1 MLDAGHYGYRN
12 QSPVVPEYWES
23 RRMWVLCEYL
33 AEELRKF
40 GFEVL
45 KTRNDIDKF
54 VDVYDRGKMS
64 KGCDLFISLH
74 SNAVGDKGKEAT
86 DRVDVYAAFDNQN
99 ESHTLA
105 KALSKAI
112 SDVMKV
118 SDGGVKT
125 RKGDKGEYYG
135 VMSGARKV
143 GCPLYYIVEHS
154 FHTNRYAA
162 SWLLEDE
169 NLKRLAVVEAAVIA
183 AYYGIAPIYPQGDV
197 NMNGY
202 LDADDIILIKRA
214 YFGMASLSE
223 EQKKLADFDENG
235 ELDASDYILAKRKFF
250 GM

>member
-1 MLDAGHYGYRN
+1 
-12 QSPVVPEYWES
+12 
-23 RRMWVLCEYL
+23 MWVLCEYL
-33 AEELRKF
+33 AEELERF

-45 KTRNDIDKF
+45 KTRSDVEEF

-64 KGCDLFISLH
+64 KGCDLFLSLH
-74 SNAVGDKGKEAT
+74 SNAVGDSGNESV
-86 DRVDVYAAFDNQN
+86 DRVDVYGAFDNQN

-125 RKGDKGEYYG
+125 RQGEKGEYYG
-135 VMSGARKV
+135 VMRGARAV

-154 FHTNRYAA
+154 FHTNKYAA
-162 SWLLEDE
+162 LWLLQDE
-169 NLKRLAVVEAAVIA
+169 NLKRLAIVEAAVIA
-183 AYYGIAPIYPQGDV
+183 AYYGVELEYPQGDV

-202 LDADDIILIKRA
+202 LDADDVILIKRA
-214 YFGMASLSE
+214 YFGTAALSD
-223 EQKKLADFDENG
+223 EQKKLADVDENG
-235 ELDASDYILAKRKFF
+235 VLDASDYILAKRKFF